1 MKLFSRFPQGEQLR
15 GFFHWH
21 GTGRVGVRIRDS
33 RDVRPPDVI
42 AYGGAIKHYD
52 YSGAARR
59 AGMLPEL
66 GAPYGQAQVSES
78 SDLR

>member
-1 MKLFSRFPQGEQLR
+1 MKLFSRFPQGELLR
-15 GFFHWH
+15 GFFHWP
-21 GTGRVGVRIRDS
+21 GSSAAKVRIRDS

-42 AYGGAIKHYD
+42 AYGTIKHHD

-59 AGMLPEL
+59 TGMAPAL
-66 GAPYGQAQVSES
+66 GAPYGQAQVSEK